1 MYAHNK
7 IFVDCKKRCIF
18 VTRFTLLFGC
28 LQKFENYC
36 IVRCCNAIM
45 TMRWSGN
52 NDSQMM
58 KNRFKDYYKRF
69 IVWRMRHISDR
80 GFLLALSVLVGL
92 LSGLA
97 AVLLKTLVHLT
108 NRWLLQFN
116 IPTFLGGNLLVLVYP
131 AIGILLTIMFVR
143 YVVKGNIGHGLPS
156 VLLSLSRKNGVLPV
170 RNMYSSMVASTL
182 TVAFG
187 GSVGLEAPIAS
198 TGSAIGSNVGRF
210 FRMCAH
216 DVKLLLGCGAAGAI
230 AGIFKAPIAGV
241 LFVIE
246 VFMFDMTATSILPLM
261 LSAISASTVAYFL
274 MGNEL
279 QFAFTVVGTS
289 GLSQIPYYVVL
300 GVFCALVSLYFLR
313 VTDRVESWFARLRQT
328 PRAVVGAVALG
339 VMIFF
344 FPPLFGEG
352 YAFLTEL
359 LNGSDS
365 LLFEH
370 SVFAPLHDN
379 KWVVLGFLLA
389 LILFKA
395 VATATTIGCGG
406 VGGTFG
412 PSLIV
417 GGLSGYFV
425 CMLSNQLG
433 LPEQSTANF
442 ALVGMAAVM
451 TGVMHAPFM
460 AIFLIAEIT
469 GGYALM
475 VPLLVAS
482 SVTYLCVSPFEK
494 HSIYARKLAEQ
505 GNLLTHDKDTSA
517 WQLMDLR
524 KLIETNFVVVREG
537 DKLRDLVEA
546 IKYSRRNV
554 FPVLSDDDR
563 FMGVILLDD
572 VRHIIFQPECYDT
585 TDVVELMHPLSEGD
599 IVRLSDPPSEVVNK
613 FRVGNRYNLIVV
625 DDDGYYQGFLSRA
638 NTFSAYR
645 RFVSSLSEE

>member
-1 MYAHNK
+1 MNW
-7 IFVDCKKRCIF
+7 
-18 VTRFTLLFGC
+18 
-28 LQKFENYC
+28 QK
-36 IVRCCNAIM
+36 M
-45 TMRWSGN
+45 
-52 NDSQMM
+52 
-58 KNRFKDYYKRF
+58 YKRF
-69 IVWRMRHISDR
+69 IVWKMRHLSDR
-80 GFLLALSVLVGL
+80 VFLLMLSVVVGL

-108 NRWLLQFN
+108 NRWLLEFN
-116 IPTFLGGNLLVLVYP
+116 IPTFVGGNLLILVYP
-131 AIGILLTIMFVR
+131 AIGILLTILFVR
-143 YVVKGNIGHGLPS
+143 YVVKGQIGHGLPS
-156 VLLSLSRKNGVLPV
+156 VLLSLSRKGGVLPA
-170 RNMYSSMVASTL
+170 RNMYSSLVASTL

-198 TGSAIGSNVGRF
+198 TGSAIGSNIGRF
-210 FRMCAH
+210 FRLSAH
-216 DVKLLLGCGAAGAI
+216 DVKMLLGCGAAGAI

-261 LSAISASTVAYFL
+261 LSAVSASTVAYFL
-274 MGNEL
+274 MGNDL
-279 QFAFTVVGTS
+279 QFAFTVVGEV
-289 GLSQIPYYVVL
+289 GLSQIPYYIVL
-300 GVFCALVSLYFLR
+300 GIFCAAVSLYFLR
-313 VTDRVESWFARLRQT
+313 VTDKVEEWFSRRRTQAR
-328 PRAVVGAVALG
+328 RALIGAVALG
-339 VMIFF
+339 IMIFL

-365 LLFEH
+365 MLFEH
-370 SVFAPLHDN
+370 SVFASLCEN
-379 KWVVLGFLLA
+379 NWLVLAYLLV
-389 LILFKA
+389 LILMKA

-417 GGLSGYFV
+417 GGMSGYFV

-482 SVTYLCVSPFEK
+482 SVTYLCVSPFER

-505 GNLLTHDKDTSA
+505 GDLLTHDKDTSA
-517 WQLMDLR
+517 WQLMDMR

-537 DKLRDLVEA
+537 DKLRDLIEA
-546 IKYSRRNV
+546 IKYSKRNI
-554 FPVLSDDDR
+554 FPVLAEDDK
-563 FMGVILLDD
+563 FLGVILLDD
-572 VRHIIFQPECYDT
+572 VRHIIFRPELYDN
-585 TDVVELMHPLSEGD
+585 TDVMDLMHPLSEGD
-599 IVRLSDPPSEVVNK
+599 IVRISDPPAEVVNK
-613 FRVGNRYNLIVV
+613 FKVGNRYNLIVI
-625 DDDGYYQGFLSRA
+625 DDKEYYLGFLSRA

-645 RFVSSLSEE
+645 RFVSSISEE

>member
-1 MYAHNK
+1 M
-7 IFVDCKKRCIF
+7 
-18 VTRFTLLFGC
+18 
-28 LQKFENYC
+28 
-36 IVRCCNAIM
+36 
-45 TMRWSGN
+45 
-52 NDSQMM
+52 
-58 KNRFKDYYKRF
+58 
-69 IVWRMRHISDR
+69 
-80 GFLLALSVLVGL
+80 
-92 LSGLA
+92 SGLA
-97 AVLLKTLVHLT
+97 AVVLKTLVHVI

-116 IPTFLGGNLLVLVYP
+116 IPTFVGGNLLILLYP
-131 AIGILLTIMFVR
+131 AIGILLTILFVR

-156 VLLSLSRKNGVLPV
+156 VLLSLSRGGGVLPA

-198 TGSAIGSNVGRF
+198 TGSAIGSNIGRF
-210 FRMCAH
+210 FRLSPH
-216 DVKLLLGCGAAGAI
+216 DVKMLLGCGAAGAI

-261 LSAISASTVAYFL
+261 LSAVSASTVAYFL

-279 QFAFTVVGTS
+279 QFAFTVVGEVS
-289 GLSQIPYYVVL
+289 MSQIPYYIVL
-300 GVFCALVSLYFLR
+300 GVFCAAVSLYFLR
-313 VTDRVESWFARLRQT
+313 VTDRVEEWFARRRSLVS
-328 PRAVVGAVALG
+328 RATIGAVGLG
-339 VMIFF
+339 LMIFL

-352 YAFLTEL
+352 YSFLTEL
-359 LNGSDS
+359 LNGSDD

-370 SVFAPLHDN
+370 SVFLPLKDN
-379 KWVVLGFLLA
+379 NWIVLAYILL
-389 LILFKA
+389 LILTKA

-412 PSLIV
+412 PSLII
-417 GGLSGYFV
+417 GGMAGYFV

-475 VPLLVAS
+475 VPLMVAS
-482 SVTYLCVSPFEK
+482 SITYLCVSPFER

-505 GNLLTHDKDTSA
+505 GNLMTHDKDRSA
-517 WQLMDLR
+517 WQLMDMR
-524 KLIETNFVVVREG
+524 KLIETNFVVVREE

-546 IKYSRRNV
+546 IKYSKRNV
-554 FPVLSDDDR
+554 FPVLSDDDK
-563 FMGVILLDD
+563 FLGVILLDD
-572 VRHIIFQPECYDT
+572 VRHIMFQPERYDDT
-585 TDVVELMHPLSEGD
+585 AVIDLMHPLSEGD
-599 IVRLSDPPSEVVNK
+599 IVRLSDPPDEVVNK
-613 FRVGNRYNLIVV
+613 FKVGNRYNLIVI
-625 DDDGYYQGFLSRA
+625 DDEGYYLGFLSRA

-645 RFVSSLSEE
+645 RFVSEISEE

>member
-1 MYAHNK
+1 MNWQKMYKH
-7 IFVDCKKRCIF
+7 
-18 VTRFTLLFGC
+18 
-28 LQKFENYC
+28 
-36 IVRCCNAIM
+36 
-45 TMRWSGN
+45 
-52 NDSQMM
+52 
-58 KNRFKDYYKRF
+58 F
-69 IVWRMRHISDR
+69 IVWRMRHLSDR
-80 GFLLALSVLVGL
+80 VFLLMLSVVVGL

-108 NRWLLQFN
+108 NRWLLEFN
-116 IPTFLGGNLLVLVYP
+116 IPTFVGGNLLILVYP
-131 AIGILLTIMFVR
+131 AIGILLTILFVR
-143 YVVKGNIGHGLPS
+143 YVVKGQIGHGLPS
-156 VLLSLSRKNGVLPV
+156 VLLSLSRKGGVLPA
-170 RNMYSSMVASTL
+170 RNMYSSLVASTL

-198 TGSAIGSNVGRF
+198 TGSAIGSNIGRF
-210 FRMCAH
+210 FRLSAH
-216 DVKLLLGCGAAGAI
+216 DVKMLLGCGAAGAI

-261 LSAISASTVAYFL
+261 LSAVSASTVAYFL
-274 MGNEL
+274 MGNDL
-279 QFAFTVVGTS
+279 QFAFTVVGEV
-289 GLSQIPYYVVL
+289 GLSQIPYYIVL
-300 GVFCALVSLYFLR
+300 GIFCAAVSLYFLR
-313 VTDRVESWFARLRQT
+313 VTDKVEEWFSRRRTQAR
-328 PRAVVGAVALG
+328 RALIGAVALG
-339 VMIFF
+339 IMIFL

-365 LLFEH
+365 MLFEH
-370 SVFAPLHDN
+370 SVFASLCEN
-379 KWVVLGFLLA
+379 NWLVLAYLLV
-389 LILFKA
+389 LILMKA

-417 GGLSGYFV
+417 GGMSGYFV

-482 SVTYLCVSPFEK
+482 SVTYLCVSPFER

-505 GNLLTHDKDTSA
+505 GDLLTHDKDTSA
-517 WQLMDLR
+517 WQLMDMR

-537 DKLRDLVEA
+537 DKLRDLIEA
-546 IKYSRRNV
+546 IKYSKRNI
-554 FPVLSDDDR
+554 FPVLAEDDK
-563 FMGVILLDD
+563 FLGVILLDD
-572 VRHIIFQPECYDT
+572 VRHIIFRPELYDN
-585 TDVVELMHPLSEGD
+585 TDVMDLMHPLSEGD
-599 IVRLSDPPSEVVNK
+599 IVRISDPPAEVVNK
-613 FRVGNRYNLIVV
+613 FKVGNRYNLIVI
-625 DDDGYYQGFLSRA
+625 DDKEYYLGFLSRA

-645 RFVSSLSEE
+645 RFVSSISEE